1 MSYDSFVF
9 ENNDGVATIRLN
21 DPDRLNALTF
31 QTYSDLERIM
41 AEMAHD
47 KAVKVVVLTGTGK
60 GFCSGGRVDN
70 IIGPLLK
77 MKGNELYQFTRM
89 TCNVVKNMRNLKKP
103 IIAAVNGIAAGAGAM
118 LMLASDL
125 RIFSDKARA
134 AFLFVKVGL
143 SGGDMGALYLLP
155 RIVGLG
161 KATELV
167 YFGDTIDS
175 LEAHRIGLANRVVP
189 GETLMDEAYKWA
201 TRLKDGPLYAL
212 GITKELIE
220 YEGNV
225 DLEAALEMEAM
236 AQARCMERHRISSKV
251 TMRSSRSDRYAS
263 IAVKTRVGGR
273 NEKGY
278 LR

>member
-1 MSYDSFVF
+1 MNYSSFVF
-9 ENNDGVATIRLN
+9 ENNDGIATIRLN
-21 DPDRLNALTF
+21 DPEKLNALTF
-31 QTYSDLERIM
+31 QTYGDLERIM
-41 AEMAHD
+41 AELASD
-47 KAVKVVVLTGTGK
+47 NSVKVVVLSGTGK
-60 GFCSGGRVDN
+60 GFCSGGSVND

-77 MKGNELYQFTRM
+77 MKGDELYKFTRM

-125 RIFSDKARA
+125 RIFSDKART

-143 SGGDMGALYLLP
+143 SGADMGALYLLP

-167 YFGDTIDS
+167 YFGDTIDAQ
-175 LEAHRIGLANRVVP
+175 EAYRIGLANRVVP

-212 GITKELIE
+212 GVTKELIE
-220 YEGNV
+220 YEGSV

-236 AQARCMERHRISSKV
+236 AQARCMETPDFVEGYNAFI
-251 TMRSSRSDRYAS
+251 
-263 IAVKTRVGGR
+263 
-273 NEKGY
+273 EKRP
-278 LR
+278 LRFNRG

>member
-1 MSYDSFVF
+1 MNYSSFVF
-9 ENNDGVATIRLN
+9 DNNDGIATIRLN
-21 DPDRLNALTF
+21 DPEKLNALTF
-31 QTYSDLERIM
+31 QTYGDLEKIM
-41 AEMAHD
+41 AELASD
-47 KAVKVVVLTGTGK
+47 KSVKVVVLTGTGK
-60 GFCSGGRVDN
+60 GFCSGGSVND

-77 MKGNELYQFTRM
+77 MKGDDLYKFTRM
-89 TCNVVKNMRNLKKP
+89 TCNVVKNIRNLKKP
-103 IIAAVNGIAAGAGAM
+103 VIAAVNGIAAGAGAM

-125 RIFSDKARA
+125 RIFADKARA

-143 SGGDMGALYLLP
+143 SGADMGALYLLP

-167 YFGDTIDS
+167 YFGDTIDAQ
-175 LEAHRIGLANRVVP
+175 EAYRIGLANRVVP

-212 GITKELIE
+212 GVTKELIE

-236 AQARCMERHRISSKV
+236 AQARCMETPDFVEGYKAFV
-251 TMRSSRSDRYAS
+251 
-263 IAVKTRVGGR
+263 
-273 NEKGY
+273 EKRPQQFNRG
-278 LR
+278 

>member
-1 MSYDSFVF
+1 MNYSSFVF
-9 ENNDGVATIRLN
+9 ENNDGIATVRLN
-21 DPDRLNALTF
+21 DPEKLNALTF
-31 QTYSDLERIM
+31 QTYGDLEKIM
-41 AEMAHD
+41 AELAD
-47 KAVKVVVLTGTGK
+47 DTSVKVVVLTGTGK
-60 GFCSGGRVDN
+60 GFCSGGSVND

-77 MKGNELYQFTRM
+77 MKGDELYNFTRM

-143 SGGDMGALYLLP
+143 SGADMGALYLLP

-167 YFGDTIDS
+167 YFGDTIDAQ
-175 LEAHRIGLANRVVP
+175 EAHRIGLANRVVP

-212 GITKELIE
+212 GVTKELIE

-236 AQARCMERHRISSKV
+236 AQARCMETPDFVEGYKAFI
-251 TMRSSRSDRYAS
+251 
-263 IAVKTRVGGR
+263 
-273 NEKGY
+273 EK
-278 LR
+278 RPQRFNRR